1 MKNIFKTCL
10 ILSLA
15 LAYIMAFY
23 SQAEALDKASV
34 GNVSVNLAAPEG
46 LARVDG
52 LAPAADAYIKKLEPK
67 FKLRILAV
75 YADKNDWKTFAEK
88 VENGQE
94 ASIPRLA
101 MICVP
106 QKMGRKKFNVK
117 AIRKEF
123 KTYASWFS
131 LAANNR
137 PTAVI
142 LTSQANSKLKE
153 IMGVDLNF
161 IFKTGPHTR
170 VISETS
176 NSISMAA
183 RTSFKINSK
192 TTEGLLCATALGVSD
207 KLIYSGYFEEAGSSE
222 KRDEVIAKAIQ
233 WRGQLNSAQY
243 Q

>member
-1 MKNIFKTCL
+1 MRNFFKICL
-10 ILSLA
+10 MLSLA
-15 LAYIMAFY
+15 LACIAVFY
-23 SQAEALDKASV
+23 GPAEALDKARV
-34 GNVSVNLAAPEG
+34 GKVSVHLEAPEG

-52 LAPAADAYIKKLEPK
+52 LAPAADDYIKKLEPK
-67 FKLRILAV
+67 FKLKILAV
-75 YADKNDWKTFAEK
+75 YADANDWKTF
-88 VENGQE
+88 VETVKNGQA

-106 QKMGRKKFNVK
+106 QKMGRKKFDVK
-117 AIRKEF
+117 SIRKEF
-123 KTYASWFS
+123 KAYASWFG

-137 PTAVI
+137 PTAAI
-142 LTSQANSKLKE
+142 LTSQANSKLRE

-161 IFKTGPHTR
+161 IYKIGPHTR

-183 RTSFKINSK
+183 RTSFKINGK
-192 TTEGLLCATALGVSD
+192 TTEGLLCATALGVGD
-207 KLIYSGYFEEAGSSE
+207 KLIYSGYFEEAGTNE
-222 KRDEVIAKAIQ
+222 KRDEVIAKAVQ